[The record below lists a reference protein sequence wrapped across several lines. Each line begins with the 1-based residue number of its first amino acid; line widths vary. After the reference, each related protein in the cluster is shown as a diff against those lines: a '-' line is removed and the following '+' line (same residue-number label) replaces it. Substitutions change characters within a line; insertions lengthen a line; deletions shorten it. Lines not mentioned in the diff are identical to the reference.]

1 MDERLWIEDLALLF
15 AFSSRKKMLSRQL
28 PEFEELSITSSCQT
42 VVIPVF
48 FMVVSVWKLM
58 HFPFLWGQWWGEGNK
73 CNDPKLSNEIAR
85 LQLLCT
91 FSTALLILLIL

>member
-15 AFSSRKKMLSRQL
+15 AFYSRKKTLSRQL

-48 FMVVSVWKLM
+48 FHGHECLETYIS
-58 HFPFLWGQWWGEGNK
+58 PFSGGSGGGRGIHAMTIN
-73 CNDPKLSNEIAR
+73 
-85 LQLLCT
+85 
-91 FSTALLILLIL
+91 